1 LWDFFAAL
9 KMSLETLNSHG
20 FEKNL
25 VDLADIEPFVGH
37 PADPLSDS
45 NLP

>member
-1 LWDFFAAL
+1 LRDFFAAL

-37 PADPLSDS
+37 PADPL
-45 NLP
+45 